1 MAIVVRLPASGR
13 GHVPSTSGLEC
24 EGNAVSAAR
33 GLYQKLG
40 VPIEV
45 AVIPNGDEL
54 KLFLSARDLLLR
66 HREDYG
72 AAYHEFRWPSL
83 TRFNWALDY
92 FDDYARGNSKTA
104 LWIAYENGLETKLSF
119 EQMAHRSS
127 QVANFLRRH
136 GVSRGDRIIV
146 MLPNVEAIWDIML
159 AALKLGAVVIP
170 AATLLSPEDLSD
182 RLQRGQAKHVITD
195 AKSAEK
201 FSRLPGDYTRI
212 VTGEPIP
219 GWTSYEL
226 AFNESINFQP
236 DRLTRADDPF
246 LLYFTSGTT
255 AVPKLVLHTHQ
266 SYPVGHLATMYWMGI
281 RPHDIHYNISSP
293 GWAKHAWSC
302 FFAPWNA
309 GATVFAYNYSRFDA
323 KQTLNTITRCG
334 VTTLCAPPTVWRMF
348 ILEDLRA
355 YPVRLKEVVAAGE
368 PLNPEIIQKVR
379 SAWGLTIRDGF
390 GQTENV
396 LLLGNF
402 PGQDVKLGAVGRA
415 SPGHQIVLLDLDGR
429 ESEDGE
435 ISIRLNPRPLSLMA
449 GYIDDP
455 ERSRQS
461 MADGYY
467 RTGDVAQ
474 LDADG
479 YFTYVGRTDDVFK
492 SSDYRLGPFELE
504 SVLIEHRA
512 VAEAAVVPSADAIRW
527 TVPKAFVMLVPPL
540 EPSAEIAR
548 ELFQFIR
555 ERLGPHKRIRR
566 IEFCELPKTISGKI
580 RRVQLRNLEQE
591 VRAPGVRRAAEFW
604 EEDFPDLRTQ
614 RNF

>member
-1 MAIVVRLPASGR
+1 MA
-13 GHVPSTSGLEC
+13 
-24 EGNAVSAAR
+24 
-33 GLYQKLG
+33 Q
-40 VPIEV
+40 
-45 AVIPNGDEL
+45 
-54 KLFLSARDLLLR
+54 
-66 HREDYG
+66 
-72 AAYHEFRWPSL
+72 
-83 TRFNWALDY
+83 
-92 FDDYARGNSKTA
+92 
-104 LWIAYENGLETKLSF
+104 
-119 EQMAHRSS
+119 RSS

-170 AATLLSPEDLSD
+170 ASTLLIPDDLSD

-201 FSRLPGDYTRI
+201 FSFTGDYTRI
-212 VTGEPIP
+212 VTGDPIP
-219 GWTSYEL
+219 GWISYQL

-236 DRLTRADDPF
+236 DRPTWADDPF

-266 SYPVGHLATMYWMGI
+266 SYPVGHLATMYWIGI
-281 RPHDIHYNISSP
+281 RPDDIHYNISSP

-334 VTTLCAPPTVWRMF
+334 VTTLCAPPTVWRLLV
-348 ILEDLRA
+348 LEDLRA

-379 SAWGLTIRDGF
+379 SAWDLTIRDGF

-402 PGQDVKLGAVGRA
+402 PGQNVKLGAVGRA
-415 SPGHQIVLLDLDGR
+415 SPGHEIVLLDLDGR

-449 GYIDDP
+449 GYMDDP
-455 ERSRQS
+455 ERSRKS
-461 MADGYY
+461 MAGGYY

-474 LDADG
+474 RDADG
-479 YFTYVGRTDDVFK
+479 YFTYVGRTG
-492 SSDYRLGPFELE
+492 RCIQELGLSPGAVRTGECT
-504 SVLIEHRA
+504 HRA
-512 VAEAAVVPSADAIRW
+512 QSCCGSSSRTQPGRNSLDCPQGIRHAGSASRAFGGNRAGTVSIHPSAAW
-527 TVPKAFVMLVPPL
+527 
-540 EPSAEIAR
+540 S
-548 ELFQFIR
+548 
-555 ERLGPHKRIRR
+555 
-566 IEFCELPKTISGKI
+566 S
-580 RRVQLRNLEQE
+580 
-591 VRAPGVRRAAEFW
+591 
-604 EEDFPDLRTQ
+604 
-614 RNF
+614 

>member
-1 MAIVVRLPASGR
+1 M
-13 GHVPSTSGLEC
+13 GLEC
-24 EGNAVSAAR
+24 EGNAVCAGH
-33 GLYQKLG
+33 GLYLKLR
-40 VPIEV
+40 VPIGQSQADRNHQSRF

-72 AAYHEFRWPSL
+72 AAYREFRWPNL
-83 TRFNWALDY
+83 THFNWALDY

-136 GVSRGDRIIV
+136 GVSHGDRIIV
-146 MLPNVEAIWDIML
+146 MLPNVEAIWEIML

-170 AATLLSPEDLSD
+170 AATLLVSDDLSD

-201 FSRLPGDYTRI
+201 FSGLPGEYTRI
-212 VTGEPIP
+212 VTGDPIP

-226 AFNESINFQP
+226 AFNESVNFQP
-236 DRLTRADDPF
+236 HRLTWANDPF

-266 SYPVGHLATMYWMGI
+266 SYPVGHLATMYWIGV
-281 RPHDIHYNISSP
+281 RPDDIHYNISSP

-334 VTTLCAPPTVWRMF
+334 VTTLCAPPTVWRIF

-368 PLNPEIIQKVR
+368 PLNPEIIQRVR
-379 SAWGLTIRDGF
+379 SAWDLTIRDGF

-415 SPGHQIVLLDLDGR
+415 SPGHTIALLDPHGR

-449 GYIDDP
+449 GYMDDP

-461 MADGYY
+461 MAGGYY

-474 LDADG
+474 RDADG

-504 SVLIEHRA
+504 SVLMEHSA
-512 VAEAAVVPSADAIRW
+512 VAEAAVVPSPDAIRW

-540 EPSAEIAR
+540 ASSAEIAR
-548 ELFQFIR
+548 ELFQFIH

-580 RRVQLRNLEQE
+580 RRVQLRKLEQE
-591 VRAPGVRRAAEFW
+591 ARAPGVRRATEFW

-614 RNF
+614 RKF

>member
-1 MAIVVRLPASGR
+1 M
-13 GHVPSTSGLEC
+13 GLEC
-24 EGNAVSAAR
+24 EGNTVCAWSRTVPQIESSHRTVSSR
-33 GLYQKLG
+33 SQS
-40 VPIEV
+40 PIEV

-72 AAYHEFRWPSL
+72 AAYREFRWPNL
-83 TRFNWALDY
+83 THFNWALDY

-136 GVSRGDRIIV
+136 GVSCGDRIIV
-146 MLPNVEAIWDIML
+146 MLPNVEAIWEIML

-170 AATLLSPEDLSD
+170 AATLLVSDDLSD

-201 FSRLPGDYTRI
+201 FSGLPGEYTRI
-212 VTGEPIP
+212 VTGDPIP

-236 DRLTRADDPF
+236 DRLTWADDPF

-266 SYPVGHLATMYWMGI
+266 SYPVGHLATMYWIGV
-281 RPHDIHYNISSP
+281 RPDDIHYNISSP

-334 VTTLCAPPTVWRMF
+334 VTTLCAPPTVWRIF

-368 PLNPEIIQKVR
+368 PLNPEIIQRVR
-379 SAWGLTIRDGF
+379 SAWDLTIRDGF

-415 SPGHQIVLLDLDGR
+415 SPGHTIALLDPDGR

-449 GYIDDP
+449 GYMDDP

-461 MADGYY
+461 MAGGYY

-474 LDADG
+474 RDADG

-504 SVLIEHRA
+504 SALMEHSA
-512 VAEAAVVPSADAIRW
+512 VAEAAVVPSPDAIRW

-540 EPSAEIAR
+540 ESSAEIAR
-548 ELFQFIR
+548 ELFQFID

-580 RRVQLRNLEQE
+580 RRVQLRKLEQE
-591 VRAPGVRRAAEFW
+591 ARAPGVRRATEFW

-614 RNF
+614 RKF